1 MNKNDL
7 MMLMMAK
14 KALDNKTLD
23 YQKDPNPDNWVT
35 MKGSHVH
42 LENGKI
48 DGGAG
53 GKFNG
58 QSYKGTKKQAH
69 VGKSEAGNKTE
80 EKPAENQFER
90 QTREYFEKIDK
101 ENQESQRKADE
112 FKKNRETARESLY
125 QQYHELDKAA
135 GKEKDPTK
143 RAKLMLERSRL
154 SSKFRQEY
162 GMEVREYEDKYKEPE
177 KKVATGSEAERYEA
191 KQKISEIHK
200 AMRKLPYNAERKKLE
215 EQFHKLYD
223 EYTEKFG
230 IDPTSDHPKKP
241 KAKPAAKK
249 ETKPEVG
256 DKGMAFLK
264 RMSVIH
270 SSFDESTGYMA
281 RDVAEK
287 LKEGKSLQEI
297 KDYFYG
303 NIEKWGSNK
312 EQERKEVDHFIEAVK
327 RADKGL
333 DPWGKEPKLGAP
345 KSPKKK
351 IDPASTE
358 AQNRRKAIADDVM
371 KRPFVKGKVEEAS
384 KKLIA
389 EANKDYGGDHE
400 TSVMLENVVKEKDG
414 AYVTLKIVAK
424 DKTGKSRFPQ
434 SHSMTF
440 KVGDLTKEQKKLY
453 FSK

>member
-7 MMLMMAK
+7 MIIMMAK
-14 KALDNKTLD
+14 KTLD

-35 MKGSHVH
+35 ISGAKVH
-42 LENGKI
+42 LDEGGKI
-48 DGGAG
+48 DGGAK

-58 QSYKGTKKQAH
+58 KSYSGTKKSH
-69 VGKSEAGNKTE
+69 KSATGSS
-80 EKPAENQFER
+80 
-90 QTREYFEKIDK
+90 
-101 ENQESQRKADE
+101 ESS
-112 FKKNRETARESLY
+112 KKYESKAREAVEYWVNTHYKNPS
-125 QQYHELDKAA
+125 DKNIKDSVESVRMQMESMVKSAERNLNDA
-135 GKEKDPTK
+135 KKTGKEDLIKKYQDK
-143 RAKLMLERSRL
+143 FDEAKGTLEAL
-154 SSKFRQEY
+154 NNYYDGGTVK
-162 GMEVREYEDKYKEPE
+162 KEPE
-177 KKVATGSEAERYEA
+177 KNPATKS
-191 KQKISEIHK
+191 
-200 AMRKLPYNAERKKLE
+200 
-215 EQFHKLYD
+215 
-223 EYTEKFG
+223 
-230 IDPTSDHPKKP
+230 
-241 KAKPAAKK
+241 
-249 ETKPEVG
+249 PEVG

-270 SSFDESTGYMA
+270 SSFDEDTGYMA
-281 RDVAEK
+281 RDIAQQ
-287 LKEGKSLQEI
+287 LKDGKSLEEI
-297 KDYFYG
+297 KDYFYD
-303 NIEKWGSNK
+303 NIDKWGSNK
-312 EQERKEVDHFIEAVK
+312 EQEKKQVDKFLEAVK

-333 DPWGKEPKLGAP
+333 DPWGKDGAKEPKLGAP

-358 AQNRRKAIADDVM
+358 AQAKRQAIADDMM
-371 KRPFVKGKVEEAS
+371 KRPFVSGKVAEAS

-400 TSVMLENVVKEKDG
+400 TSVMLENVVKDKDG